1 MFNQYVC
8 YEIFTIIFVALLI
21 NISFSYLIRE
31 YSSHV
36 INIITIIKKGV
47 MVNFPDI
54 KIVFNIISH
63 SQTLLKKGGERE
75 DICSK

>member
-8 YEIFTIIFVALLI
+8 YEIFYNNFCCVINKYIIFLLNKRI
-21 NISFSYLIRE
+21 FFPRNQY
-31 YSSHV
+31 H
-36 INIITIIKKGV
+36 NDNKKGV